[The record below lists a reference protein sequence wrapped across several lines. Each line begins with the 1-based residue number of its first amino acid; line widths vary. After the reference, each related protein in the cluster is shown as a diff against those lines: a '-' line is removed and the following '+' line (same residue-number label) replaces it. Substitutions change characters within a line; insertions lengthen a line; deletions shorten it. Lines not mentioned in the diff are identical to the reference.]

1 MLVSLSLSLSLCPFS
16 CDSFFRFAHFWL
28 LFFVLLARASF
39 FFSFNLFENVLQFW
53 IRWPSISVRLGS
65 KHRVTRFNWYIVF
78 FHVLS
83 FWITTPWMVDRFVC
97 CYWPFMHNFH
107 FTPQKPPKKILQ
119 ESKFINSC
127 PMYARTM
134 YAFSCFFVLP
144 FSSALD
150 EHIFWISS
158 I

>member
-1 MLVSLSLSLSLCPFS
+1 MWVSLSLSLPFCPFS
-16 CDSFFRFAHFWL
+16 CDSFFPFCHIFRCYFLFCLHEQVSSFHLTCLKMCCNFEYASHPYRFVWDRNI
-28 LFFVLLARASF
+28 VY
-39 FFSFNLFENVLQFW
+39 
-53 IRWPSISVRLGS
+53 G
-65 KHRVTRFNWYIVF
+65 TRFSWCIVF

-83 FWITTPWMVDRFVC
+83 FWIATPWMVDRFVC

-134 YAFSCFFVLP
+134 YTFSVFLFCHF
-144 FSSALD
+144 
-150 EHIFWISS
+150 HRH
-158 I
+158 